1 MNNKFLKGNYK
12 VKAEK
17 IKKDKKSTKNI
28 ANIFESKATE
38 RLGGSIAF
46 VMKSNK
52 FIWGMDE
59 KAK

>member
-12 VKAEK
+12 VKADK
-17 IKKDKKSTKNI
+17 LKKGGKKAGGTTS
-28 ANIFESKATE
+28 IFEDKATE

-52 FIWGMDE
+52 FIWDADE